1 MPFQSGD
8 RVRLSVSETARP
20 AAKEGAKGKDK
31 DLFSQP
37 LAYPYMNGLVGTVAN
52 VYSPEEISVELDLN
66 ELTPVLADVHAKSTQ
81 RIRAKLLDGS
91 NSLSEE
97 AKKKLT
103 EAELNFTP
111 HFVVLVTENDLQKA

>member
-8 RVRLSVSETARP
+8 RVRITVSESNRP
-20 AAKEGAKGKDK
+20 VVKEGAKGKDK
-31 DLFSQP
+31 DLFSLP
-37 LAYPYMNGLVGTVAN
+37 LAYPYMDGLVGKVAN
-52 VYSPEEISVELDLN
+52 VYSSEEISVELDLDA
-66 ELTPVLADVHAKSTQ
+66 LTPILADVHKKSTE
-81 RIRAKLLDGS
+81 RIRAKLLDGN

>member
-8 RVRLSVSETARP
+8 RVRLSVTDAPRP
-20 AAKEGAKGKDK
+20 AAKESGKGKDK
-31 DLFSQP
+31 DLFSLP
-37 LAYPYMNGLVGTVAN
+37 LTYPYMNGLLGTVAN
-52 VYSPEEISVELDLN
+52 VYSSEEISVELDLDG
-66 ELTPVLADVHAKSTQ
+66 LTPVLADVHEKSTQ
-81 RIRAKLLDGS
+81 RIRSKLLDGS